1 MKRILIWVVSIIVVL
16 GIAGYEYYSYYSVR
30 KYLQEAKGYEGIGEY
45 DKAIE
50 NYKKY
55 LIRNPDDIKT
65 KFDLAR
71 LLLKAKHIEVLEI
84 VYREAKAKEVTDLR
98 ESSYFLLASTYKE
111 EAEKLIE
118 EAEKAMQEKDYK
130 LARTNYEKEGLYR
143 ENIASL
149 KRDRFEWEFG
159 VDVGNI
165 LPIYKTEE
173 AKKEYEF
180 FLTNFLGTIGDR

>member
-71 LLLKAKHIEVLEI
+71 LLLKAKHEEQAIEVLEI
-84 VYREAKAKEVTDLR
+84 VYREAKTKEVTDLR
-98 ESSYFLLASTYKE
+98 RSSYSLLKNTYSE
-111 EAEKLIE
+111 VAEKYRE

-130 LARTNYEKEGLYR
+130 LARTNYEREGLYFTSKA
-143 ENIASL
+143 EL
-149 KRDRFEWEFG
+149 TKREFG
-159 VDVGNI
+159 LD
-165 LPIYKTEE
+165 
-173 AKKEYEF
+173 
-180 FLTNFLGTIGDR
+180 

>member
-1 MKRILIWVVSIIVVL
+1 M
-16 GIAGYEYYSYYSVR
+16 
-30 KYLQEAKGYEGIGEY
+30 
-45 DKAIE
+45 
-50 NYKKY
+50 
-55 LIRNPDDIKT
+55 
-65 KFDLAR
+65 AR